1 MQVIAST
8 AWSFILTIQYLCSIH
23 PIHPSNIHFYGCTMS
38 IPKIVM
44 ESVNNPGSQ
53 ATHRNTAWSGLLMQ
67 WYSLI
72 STDHMYPS
80 IKLSV
85 LIGLKPDMS
94 TLLSHLPEVLKATG
108 NAPKEWR
115 HSKLHQLGSSNT
127 FSIHPLILGISL
139 SYWNLN
145 YHICTENK
153 PRANCCCAKTLEI
166 CWLSRA
172 EQPRGVWNQ
181 IAEQSWVRELLSW
194 AADLQPVQQRIGTIF
209 FI

>member
-1 MQVIAST
+1 MNPYIGG
-8 AWSFILTIQYLCSIH
+8 L
-23 PIHPSNIHFYGCTMS
+23 HFYTIFLFKVHIKFKVYVKFNLNFCEWKES
-38 IPKIVM
+38 I
-44 ESVNNPGSQ
+44 
-53 ATHRNTAWSGLLMQ
+53 A
-67 WYSLI
+67 
-72 STDHMYPS
+72 
-80 IKLSV
+80 
-85 LIGLKPDMS
+85 
-94 TLLSHLPEVLKATG
+94 HLPEVLKATG

-153 PRANCCCAKTLEI
+153 PRANCCCCAKTLEI

>member
-1 MQVIAST
+1 MQLIAKQLELACWCLIQSNIY
-8 AWSFILTIQYLCSIH
+8 WSHVSIH
-23 PIHPSNIHFYGCTMS
+23 H
-38 IPKIVM
+38 IVRTNWLARH
-44 ESVNNPGSQ
+44 E
-53 ATHRNTAWSGLLMQ
+53 
-67 WYSLI
+67 YI
-72 STDHMYPS
+72 
-80 IKLSV
+80 
-85 LIGLKPDMS
+85 
-94 TLLSHLPEVLKATG
+94 LLSHLLEALKATG

-127 FSIHPLILGISL
+127 FSIHPLILGVSL

-153 PRANCCCAKTLEI
+153 PRANCCCCAKTLEI

-194 AADLQPVQQRIGTIF
+194 AADLQPVPRIGTIF
-209 FI
+209 VL